1 MPPNLEKTFNEW
13 MILNMRNSIGN
24 FMRFARE
31 KNFSLPQLSALIH
44 LSQNEECN
52 ISGLGTEFGVTNA
65 AVSQLLEK
73 MVQQGLVHRSEDP
86 QDRRNK
92 VLVLTE
98 DGKKIANEGMIER
111 HKWLSDLINILT
123 EEEQDQVDSALR
135 LLIDKAA
142 LLDDPKYQSES

>member
-1 MPPNLEKTFNEW
+1 MSPPLEKTIKDW
-13 MILNMRNSIGN
+13 MNLNMRNSLGN
-24 FMRFARE
+24 FIRFARE
-31 KNFSLPQLSALIH
+31 KNISLAQLSSLIH

-52 ISGLGTEFGVTNA
+52 ISDLGTEFGVSIA

-98 DGKKIANEGMIER
+98 DGKKIANEGMNER
-111 HKWLSDLINILT
+111 HKWLSNLIKILT

-142 LLDDPKYQSES
+142 QIEEAKP

>member
-1 MPPNLEKTFNEW
+1 MSPPLEKTIKYW
-13 MILNMRNSIGN
+13 MNLNMRNSLGN

-31 KNFSLPQLSALIH
+31 KNISLTQLSSLIH

-52 ISGLGTEFGVTNA
+52 ISDLGTEFGVSNA

-98 DGKKIANEGMIER
+98 DGKKIANEGMNER
-111 HKWLSDLINILT
+111 HKWLSNLIKILT
-123 EEEQDQVDSALR
+123 EEEQDQVDSVLR

-142 LLDDPKYQSES
+142 QIEEAKT

>member
-1 MPPNLEKTFNEW
+1 MSPILEKTFNEW
-13 MILNMRNSIGN
+13 MNLNMRNSLGN

-31 KNFSLPQLSALIH
+31 MNYSLPQLSALIH

-123 EEEQDQVDSALR
+123 EEEQDQVDTALR

-142 LLDDPKYQSES
+142 LLDDPKSQSES

>member
-1 MPPNLEKTFNEW
+1 MPPPLEKTINDW
-13 MILNMRNSIGN
+13 MNLNMRNSLGN

-31 KNFSLPQLSALIH
+31 KNYSLPQLSALIH

-98 DGKKIANEGMIER
+98 EGKKIANEGMIER
-111 HKWLSDLINILT
+111 HKWLSDLINILN
-123 EEEQDQVDSALR
+123 EEEQSQVDDALR
-135 LLIDKAA
+135 LLINKAA
-142 LLDDPKYQSES
+142 LLDDPKSQSES

>member
-1 MPPNLEKTFNEW
+1 MSPPLEKTIKDW
-13 MILNMRNSIGN
+13 MNLNMRNSLGN

-31 KNFSLPQLSALIH
+31 KNISLTQLSSLIH

-52 ISGLGTEFGVTNA
+52 ISDLGTEFGVSIA

-98 DGKKIANEGMIER
+98 DGKKIANEGMNER
-111 HKWLSDLINILT
+111 HKWLSNLIKILT
-123 EEEQDQVDSALR
+123 EEEQDQVDSVLR

-142 LLDDPKYQSES
+142 QIEEAKT

>member
-1 MPPNLEKTFNEW
+1 
-13 MILNMRNSIGN
+13 
-24 FMRFARE
+24 
-31 KNFSLPQLSALIH
+31 
-44 LSQNEECN
+44 
-52 ISGLGTEFGVTNA
+52 LGTEFGVSIA

-98 DGKKIANEGMIER
+98 DGKKIANEGMNER
-111 HKWLSDLINILT
+111 HKWLSNLIKILT
-123 EEEQDQVDSALR
+123 EEEQDQVDSVLR

-142 LLDDPKYQSES
+142 QIEEAKT

>member
-1 MPPNLEKTFNEW
+1 MSPPLEKTIKYW
-13 MILNMRNSIGN
+13 MNLNMRNSLGN

-31 KNFSLPQLSALIH
+31 KNISLTQLSSLIH

-52 ISGLGTEFGVTNA
+52 ISDLGTEFGVSIA

-98 DGKKIANEGMIER
+98 DGKKIANEGMNER
-111 HKWLSDLINILT
+111 HKWLSNLIKILT
-123 EEEQDQVDSALR
+123 EEEQDQVDSVLR

-142 LLDDPKYQSES
+142 QIEEAKT

>member
-1 MPPNLEKTFNEW
+1 MSPPLEKTIKDW
-13 MILNMRNSIGN
+13 MNLNMRNSLGN

-31 KNFSLPQLSALIH
+31 KNISLTQLSSLIH

-52 ISGLGTEFGVTNA
+52 ISDLGAEFGVSNA

-98 DGKKIANEGMIER
+98 DGKKIANEGMNER
-111 HKWLSDLINILT
+111 HKWLSNLIKILT
-123 EEEQDQVDSALR
+123 EEEQDQVDSVLR

-142 LLDDPKYQSES
+142 QIEEAKT

>member
-1 MPPNLEKTFNEW
+1 MSPPLEKTFNEW
-13 MILNMRNSIGN
+13 MILNMRNSLGN

-98 DGKKIANEGMIER
+98 EGKKIANEGMIER
-111 HKWLSDLINILT
+111 HKWLSDLINILN
-123 EEEQDQVDSALR
+123 EEEQSQVDDALR
-135 LLIDKAA
+135 LLINKAA
-142 LLDDPKYQSES
+142 LLDDPKPQLES

>member
-1 MPPNLEKTFNEW
+1 MSPPLEKTIKDW
-13 MILNMRNSIGN
+13 MNLNMRNSLGN

-31 KNFSLPQLSALIH
+31 KNISLTQLSSLIH

-52 ISGLGTEFGVTNA
+52 ISDLGTEFGVSIA

-98 DGKKIANEGMIER
+98 DGKKMANEGMNER
-111 HKWLSDLINILT
+111 HKWLSNLIKILT
-123 EEEQDQVDSALR
+123 EEEQDQVDSVLR

-142 LLDDPKYQSES
+142 QIEEAKT

>member
-1 MPPNLEKTFNEW
+1 MSPPLEKTIKDW
-13 MILNMRNSIGN
+13 MNLNMRNSLGN

-31 KNFSLPQLSALIH
+31 KNISLTQLSSLIH

-52 ISGLGTEFGVTNA
+52 ISDLGTEFGVSIA

-98 DGKKIANEGMIER
+98 DGKKIANEGMNER
-111 HKWLSDLINILT
+111 HKWLSNLIKILT
-123 EEEQDQVDSALR
+123 EEEQDQVDSVLR

-142 LLDDPKYQSES
+142 QIEEAKP

>member
-1 MPPNLEKTFNEW
+1 MSPPLEKTIKDW
-13 MILNMRNSIGN
+13 MNLNMRNSLGN

-31 KNFSLPQLSALIH
+31 KNISLAQLSSLIH
-44 LSQNEECN
+44 LSQNEEWN
-52 ISGLGTEFGVTNA
+52 ISDLGTEFGVSIA

-98 DGKKIANEGMIER
+98 DGKKIANEGMNER
-111 HKWLSDLINILT
+111 HKWLSNLIKILT
-123 EEEQDQVDSALR
+123 EEEQDQVDSVLR

-142 LLDDPKYQSES
+142 QIEEAKT

>member
-1 MPPNLEKTFNEW
+1 MSPPLEKTIKDW
-13 MILNMRNSIGN
+13 MNLNMRNSLGN

-31 KNFSLPQLSALIH
+31 KNISLTQLSSLIH

-52 ISGLGTEFGVTNA
+52 ISDLGTEFGVSNA

-98 DGKKIANEGMIER
+98 DGKKIANEGMNER
-111 HKWLSDLINILT
+111 HKWLSNLIKILT
-123 EEEQDQVDSALR
+123 EEEQDQVDSVLR

-142 LLDDPKYQSES
+142 QIEEAKT

>member
-1 MPPNLEKTFNEW
+1 MSPPLEKTIKYW
-13 MILNMRNSIGN
+13 MNLNMRNSLGN

-31 KNFSLPQLSALIH
+31 KNISLTQLSSLIH

-52 ISGLGTEFGVTNA
+52 ISDLGAEFGVSNA

-98 DGKKIANEGMIER
+98 DGKKIANEGMNER
-111 HKWLSDLINILT
+111 HKWLSNLIKILT

-142 LLDDPKYQSES
+142 QIEEAKP